1 MTRLVSPTGITVNVS
16 EEKAERLLSTGYR
29 RPGKDK
35 KDDTTKPPASPWAK
49 VNKAELL
56 AEIEKRNADRE
67 DDAKIAPA
75 DDKVDVLRDALDAD
89 DAANPPSG
97 D

>member
-1 MTRLVSPTGITVNVS
+1 MARLIAPNGATVNVS
-16 EEKAERLLSTGYR
+16 DEKAKRLLATGYR
-29 RPGKDK
+29 RPDANTRTEKDEA
-35 KDDTTKPPASPWAK
+35 PASPWAK
-49 VNKAELL
+49 VGKPELL

-75 DDKVDVLRDALDAD
+75 DDKVGTLREALDAD